1 MTPAPALVLDDRRH
15 LAEALVRQDFLRG
28 SPWASGGPGLHKE
41 WLHFCVLTDDLH
53 LLVNWSLSDDP
64 SAGVARGT
72 RLPRI
77 TVLACERGAW
87 DGDVDTFDPAETR
100 AVPGRLELAYG
111 ENICRFADG
120 TYRVRVAL
128 RERPVSVDMELLPLT
143 APLQAPSIPQLDG
156 PPLRWVT
163 MPRLAATGTA
173 RVGGRTYSFARA
185 AAYHDHNWGHFPWGA
200 DFAWRWGF
208 ALPYDARQPWSVV
221 FACVTDRHRHYARGQ
236 GMWAWRH
243 HDVARGFR
251 AESITVR
258 TDRHYLPSSHTLKGP
273 RVMGL
278 VWPEAFADVP
288 RWLEATAESDGD
300 RVRCRFEAEH
310 LAQVVVPAE
319 EHLGV
324 TVINEV
330 IGRSTVDGTIR
341 GESFTMDCRSVFEF
355 LVA

>member
-1 MTPAPALVLDDRRH
+1 MTSTPKLVLDDRGQ
-15 LAEALVRQDFLRG
+15 LTDALVRHDFLRG
-28 SPWASGGPGLHKE
+28 SPWAAGGRGLHKE
-41 WLHFCVLTDDLH
+41 WLHFCVLTDELH
-53 LLVNWSLSDDP
+53 LLINWSVSDDS
-64 SAGVARGT
+64 SAGVPRGT

-77 TVLACERGAW
+77 TMLAHADGEW
-87 DGDVDTFDPAETR
+87 DGDVDTFHPAETR
-100 AVPGRLELAYG
+100 AVPGRLELAFAG
-111 ENICRFADG
+111 NVCRFEDG
-120 TYRVRVAL
+120 VYRVRAAL
-128 RERPVSVDMELLPLT
+128 RDRPVAVDMELLPLT

-173 RVGGRTYSFARA
+173 RVGDRTHAFTRVP
-185 AAYHDHNWGHFPWGA
+185 AYHDHNWGHFPWGA

-208 ALPYDARQPWSVV
+208 ALPSDPREPWSVV
-221 FACVTDRHRHYARGQ
+221 VACVTDRHRHYARGQ

-243 HDVARGFR
+243 RDVVRGFR

-258 TDRHYLPSSHTLKGP
+258 TDRGYLPSTNTLKVP
-273 RVMGL
+273 RVMAL

-300 RVRCRFEAEH
+300 QLHCRFDADD
-310 LAQVVVPAE
+310 LAQVVIPAE

-341 GESFTMDCRSVFEF
+341 GERFAMECRSVFEF